1 MLVNDFIRLTGTSL
15 LAHKLRSFL
24 TLLGI
29 AIGIASVVMLT
40 SIGEGIHRFVLS
52 EFTQFGTTLVA
63 INPGKTTTHGM
74 TMGVFGTVRPLS
86 IEDVEA
92 LKRIPLAKAVVGFVQ
107 GNAEVQA
114 NNRSRRTT
122 IYGTSHGFPEAFTM
136 PVQSGIFLP
145 PDNPSS
151 PRAFAVLGHKVREE
165 LFGNKNPLGQLIR
178 IGGSRFR
185 IVGVMA
191 PKGEVLGFDLDDTVY
206 IPMQRGLDLFNRDGL
221 IEIDVMYHE
230 GTKVEQVVKAI
241 KRILIARHG
250 REDFTI
256 TTQQQMMDVLGSIL
270 DVLTFA
276 VGAIGGIS
284 LLVGGIG
291 IITIMTISVSERT
304 SEIGL
309 IRALG
314 GKQSQILLLF
324 LGEAVVLSAIG
335 GVAGLVLGIGI
346 GQLLSFTIPALPVH
360 TPITFVVLAETIA
373 VIIGLAAGVIP
384 ARHAARLDPV
394 EALRAE

>member
-1 MLVNDFIRLTGTSL
+1 MLINDFIKLTGTSL

-29 AIGIASVVMLT
+29 AIGITAVVLLT
-40 SIGEGIHRFVLS
+40 SIGEGIHRFVLD

-74 TMGVFGTVRPLS
+74 SMGMFGTVRPLS
-86 IEDVEA
+86 IADVEA
-92 LKRIPLAKAVVGFVQ
+92 LKRMPLAKAVVGVVQ
-107 GNAEVQA
+107 GNAEVEA
-114 NNRSRRTT
+114 NGRARRTT
-122 IYGTSHGFPEAFTM
+122 IYATSPAFPEAFTM
-136 PVQSGIFLP
+136 PVQSGTFLP
-145 PDNPSS
+145 PDDPSA

-165 LFGNKNPLGQLIR
+165 LFGSKNPLGQLIR
-178 IGGSRFR
+178 VGGNRFR
-185 IVGVMA
+185 VVGVMA

-206 IPMQRGLDLFNRDGL
+206 IPMQRGLDLFNREGL

-230 GTKVEQVVKAI
+230 GTNVDTVVKGI

-250 REDFTI
+250 SEDFTI
-256 TTQQQMMDVLGSIL
+256 TTQQQMLDVLGSIL

-291 IITIMTISVSERT
+291 IITIMTISVTERT

-314 GKQSQILLLF
+314 AKQSQVLSLF

-335 GVAGLVLGIGI
+335 GFAGLVLGIGI
-346 GQLLSFTIPALPVH
+346 GQLLSATICAYPTHLRGPRGKH
-360 TPITFVVLAETIA
+360 R
-373 VIIGLAAGVIP
+373 
-384 ARHAARLDPV
+384 RHHRSRRRCHP
-394 EALRAE
+394 RPSCRPS

>member
-1 MLVNDFIRLTGTSL
+1 MLIQDFIRLTGTSL

-24 TLLGI
+24 TMLGI
-29 AIGIASVVMLT
+29 SVGIAAVVLLT
-40 SIGEGIHRFVLS
+40 SIGEGIHQFVLD

-74 TMGVFGTVRPLS
+74 SMGVFGTVRPLS
-86 IEDVEA
+86 IEDAEA
-92 LKRIPLAKAVVGFVQ
+92 MKRLSFARSVVGIVQ
-107 GNAEVQA
+107 GNAEVEG

-122 IYGTSHGFPEAFTM
+122 VYGTGHDFPNAFTM
-136 PVQSGIFLP
+136 PVRTGQFLP
-145 PDNPSS
+145 EDDPTA
-151 PRAFAVLGHKVREE
+151 PRAFAVLGHKVKNE
-165 LFGNKNPLGQLIR
+165 LFGNSNPLGQLIR
-178 IGGSRFR
+178 ISGNRYR
-185 IVGVMA
+185 VIGVMEA
-191 PKGEVLGFDLDDTVY
+191 KGQVLGFDLDDTVY
-206 IPMQRGLDLFNRDGL
+206 IPLARGLELFNREGL
-221 IEIDVMYHE
+221 MEIDVMYHE
-230 GTKVEQVVKAI
+230 GTRVDEVVDSI
-241 KRILIARHG
+241 KRLLIARHG

-256 TTQQQMMDVLGSIL
+256 TTQQQMLDVLGSIL
-270 DVLTFA
+270 GVLTFA

-291 IITIMTISVSERT
+291 IITIMTISVTERT

-314 GKQSQILLLF
+314 ARHAQILSLF

-335 GVAGLVLGIGI
+335 GIAGLVFGIGI
-346 GQLLSFTIPALPVH
+346 GQLLSVAIPALPVH
-360 TPITFVVLAETIA
+360 TPWTFVILAESIA
-373 VIIGLAAGVIP
+373 IVIGLAAGVVP

>member
-1 MLVNDFIRLTGTSL
+1 MLLNDFIKLTGTSL

-29 AIGIASVVMLT
+29 AVGITAVVLLT
-40 SIGEGIHRFVLS
+40 SIGEGIHRFVLD

-63 INPGKTTTHGM
+63 INPGKTSTHGM
-74 TMGVFGTVRPLS
+74 SMGVFGTVRPLS
-86 IEDVEA
+86 IDDVDA
-92 LKRIPLAKAVVGFVQ
+92 LKRLSLAKAVVGVVQ
-107 GNAEVQA
+107 GNAEVEA

-122 IYGTSHGFPEAFTM
+122 IYGTSPGFPEAFTM
-136 PVQSGIFLP
+136 PVQSGKFLP
-145 PDNPSS
+145 PDNPNA

-165 LFGNKNPLGQLIR
+165 LFGNKNPLGKLIR
-178 IGGSRFR
+178 VGGNRFR
-185 IVGVMA
+185 VVGVMA

-230 GTKVEQVVKAI
+230 GTNVDTVVKGI

-256 TTQQQMMDVLGSIL
+256 TTQQQMLDVLGSIL
-270 DVLTFA
+270 NVLTFA

-291 IITIMTISVSERT
+291 IITIMTISVTERT
-304 SEIGL
+304 AEIGL
-309 IRALG
+309 LRALG
-314 GKQSQILLLF
+314 AKQTQVLSLF

-335 GVAGLVLGIGI
+335 GFAGLVLGIGI
-346 GQLLSFTIPALPVH
+346 GQLLHATIPALPVH
-360 TPITFVVLAETIA
+360 TPITFVVLAESIA
-373 VIIGLAAGVIP
+373 VIIGLAAGVVP

>member
-1 MLVNDFIRLTGTSL
+1 MLINDFIKLTGTSL

-29 AIGIASVVMLT
+29 AVGITAVVLLT
-40 SIGEGIHRFVLS
+40 SIGEGIHRFVLD

-74 TMGVFGTVRPLS
+74 SMGVFGTVRPLS
-86 IEDVEA
+86 IEDAEA
-92 LKRIPLAKAVVGFVQ
+92 LKRLPVAKSVVGFVQ

-114 NNRSRRTT
+114 NNRTRRTT
-122 IYGTSHGFPEAFTM
+122 IYGTGHDFPEAFTM
-136 PVQSGIFLP
+136 PVQSGKFLP
-145 PDNPSS
+145 ADDPTA
-151 PRAFAVLGHKVREE
+151 PRAFAVLGHKVKEE
-165 LFGNKNPLGQLIR
+165 LFGNLNPLGKRIR
-178 IGGSRFR
+178 IAGNRYR
-185 IVGVMA
+185 VIGVME
-191 PKGEVLGFDLDDTVY
+191 PKGQVLGFDLDDTVY
-206 IPMQRGLDLFNRDGL
+206 IPMARGLELFNREGL

-230 GTKVEQVVKAI
+230 GTKVEQVVKGI

-256 TTQQQMMDVLGSIL
+256 TTQQQMLDVLGSIL

-291 IITIMTISVSERT
+291 IITIMTISVTERT
-304 SEIGL
+304 AEIGL

-314 GKQSQILLLF
+314 AKQSQVLSLF

-335 GVAGLVLGIGI
+335 GFAGLVLGIGI
-346 GQLLSFTIPALPVH
+346 GQLLRLTIPALPVH
-360 TPITFVVLAETIA
+360 TPWSFVVLAESIA

>member
-29 AIGIASVVMLT
+29 AVGITAVVLLT
-40 SIGEGIHRFVLS
+40 SIGEGIHRFVLDQ
-52 EFTQFGTTLVA
+52 FTQFGTTLVA

-74 TMGVFGTVRPLS
+74 SMGVFGTVRPLS
-86 IEDVEA
+86 IEDAEA
-92 LKRIPLAKAVVGFVQ
+92 LKRLPVAKSVVGFVQ
-107 GNAEVQA
+107 GNAEVEGNDRA
-114 NNRSRRTT
+114 RRTT
-122 IYGTSHGFPEAFTM
+122 IYGTGPDFPEAFTM
-136 PVQSGIFLP
+136 PVQSGKFLP
-145 PDNPSS
+145 PDDPSA

-165 LFGNKNPLGQLIR
+165 LFGNRNPLGQLIR
-178 IGGSRFR
+178 IGGNRFR

-191 PKGEVLGFDLDDTVY
+191 PKGQVLGFDLDDTVY
-206 IPMQRGLDLFNRDGL
+206 IPMARGLELFNRDGL
-221 IEIDVMYHE
+221 MEIDVMYRE
-230 GTKVEQVVKAI
+230 GTPVDEVVRGI
-241 KRILIARHG
+241 KRILTARHG
-250 REDFTI
+250 REDYTI
-256 TTQQQMMDVLGSIL
+256 TTQQQMLDVLGSIL

-291 IITIMTISVSERT
+291 IITIMTISVTERT

-314 GKQSQILLLF
+314 ARQSQILSLF

-346 GQLLSFTIPALPVH
+346 GQLLSFAIPALPVH
-360 TPITFVVLAETIA
+360 TPISFVVLAESIA

-384 ARHAARLDPV
+384 ARHAAQLDPV
-394 EALRAE
+394 EALRTE

>member
-1 MLVNDFIRLTGTSL
+1 MLINDFIKLTGTSL

-29 AIGIASVVMLT
+29 AIGITAVVLLT
-40 SIGEGIHRFVLS
+40 SIGEGIHRFVLD

-74 TMGVFGTVRPLS
+74 SMGVFGTVRPLS
-86 IEDVEA
+86 IDDVEA
-92 LKRIPLAKAVVGFVQ
+92 LQRLPLAKAVVGFVQ

-114 NNRSRRTT
+114 NNRARRTT
-122 IYGTSHGFPEAFTM
+122 IYGTSPGFPEAFTM
-136 PVQSGIFLP
+136 PVQSGKFLP
-145 PDNPSS
+145 PDDPSA

-165 LFGNKNPLGQLIR
+165 LFGNKNPLGKRIR
-178 IGGSRFR
+178 IGGNRFR
-185 IVGVMA
+185 VIGVMA

-206 IPMQRGLDLFNRDGL
+206 IPMQRGLDLFNREGL

-230 GTKVEQVVKAI
+230 GTKVEQVVKGI

-256 TTQQQMMDVLGSIL
+256 TTQQQMLDVLGSIL

-291 IITIMTISVSERT
+291 IITIMTISVTERT

-314 GKQSQILLLF
+314 AKQSQVLSLF

-335 GVAGLVLGIGI
+335 GFAGLVLGIGI
-346 GQLLSFTIPALPVH
+346 GQLLRVAIPSLPVH
-360 TPITFVVLAETIA
+360 TPITFVVLAESIA